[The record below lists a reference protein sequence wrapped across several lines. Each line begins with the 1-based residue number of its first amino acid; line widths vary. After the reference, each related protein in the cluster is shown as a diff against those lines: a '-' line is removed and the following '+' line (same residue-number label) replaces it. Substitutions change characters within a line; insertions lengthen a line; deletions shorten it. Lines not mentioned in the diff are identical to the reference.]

1 MATNNHCDDAPSSGM
16 LQGLS
21 RVSDASFT
29 LDRRMDE
36 SLSAMEAQAGLI
48 HSVAEEAKEAAEGL
62 AHSAAAAATATQT
75 ARSTS
80 AIADRGAQE
89 LATLQSQLEAL
100 DAQQGKTE
108 AFFRGLEDDAATM
121 RTILENIE
129 DISAGLGVLAIN
141 ATIEAARAGQ
151 AGRGFA
157 VIAKE
162 VQKVSHRTIEASQ
175 QAARLVKDL
184 ETRTGGLKAGLAE
197 VRTGVRAGMQTGQVL
212 AEDLHRTADENRSL
226 LMTME
231 GMRDRLGAQAQFA
244 RSMQDQASLLEASK
258 EKLVATTRESAR
270 LAEHLRSS
278 VEDLLVH
285 AGALPETWSRYIENS
300 LSGIAATGRNKSLPW
315 DDFLRGQLG
324 RNRLFSLL
332 YVMDRTGVQ
341 VSANVVAQEYQGLIS
356 SDGKGAHRANRPY
369 FQRAVQS
376 SGVVLTD
383 IYLSTASQALCLTAS
398 VQLPTGEV
406 LAGDL
411 TLPDL
416 VREVGALEGGPPVTN
431 RT

>member
-1 MATNNHCDDAPSSGM
+1 MATNTAQCDDAPPSG
-16 LQGLS
+16 LLRGLS

-36 SLSAMEAQAGLI
+36 SLSAMESQAGLI
-48 HSVAEEAKEAAEGL
+48 HAVAEEAKEAAEGL
-62 AHSAAAAATATQT
+62 ADSAASAAAATQT

-89 LATLQSQLEAL
+89 LGELQAQLEAL
-100 DAQQGKTE
+100 DAQQGRTE
-108 AFFRGLEDDAATM
+108 AFFRGLEEDAATM

-162 VQKVSHRTIEASQ
+162 VQKVSHRTIDASQ
-175 QAARLVKDL
+175 QAARLVKGL
-184 ETRTGGLKAGLAE
+184 EARTGGLKAGLSE
-197 VRTGVRAGMQTGQVL
+197 VRSAVRAGMQSGQTL
-212 AEDLHRTADENRSL
+212 AGDLQRTANENRSL
-226 LMTME
+226 LMAME
-231 GMRDRLGAQAQFA
+231 GMRDRLEAQAQFA
-244 RSMQDQASLLEASK
+244 RSMQDQASLLETSK
-258 EKLVATTRESAR
+258 DRLVLATRESAR

-285 AGALPETWSRYIENS
+285 AGGMPKDWTRLIGAHLNA
-300 LSGIAATGRNKSLPW
+300 IAAAAQKRTLPW
-315 DDFLRGQLG
+315 DDLLRTPLT
-324 RNRLFSLL
+324 RSRLFSLL
-332 YVMDRTGVQ
+332 YVMDRSGIQ
-341 VSANVVAQEYQGLIS
+341 VSSNVVAPAYQGLIS
-356 SDGKGAHRANRPY
+356 AEGKGADRSSRPY
-369 FQRAVQS
+369 FQNALRS
-376 SGVVLTD
+376 SGVVLTE

-406 LAGDL
+406 LAADL

-416 VREVGALEGGPPVTN
+416 VREVDATE
-431 RT
+431 

>member
-48 HSVAEEAKEAAEGL
+48 HSVAVEAKEAAEGL
-62 AHSAAAAATATQT
+62 AHSAAAATSATQT

-80 AIADRGAQE
+80 VIADRGAQE

-184 ETRTGGLKAGLAE
+184 ETRTGGLKEGLAE
-197 VRTGVRAGMQTGQVL
+197 VRTAVRAGMQTGQVL
-212 AEDLHRTADENRSL
+212 AEDLHRTAEENRSL

-231 GMRDRLGAQAQFA
+231 GMRDRLGSQAQFA
-244 RSMQDQASLLEASK
+244 RSMQDQATLLEESK

-285 AGALPETWSRYIENS
+285 AGALPETWSRFIENS
-300 LSGIAATGRNKSLPW
+300 LSGIAATGRNRSLPW
-315 DDFLRGQLG
+315 DDFLRGQME

-341 VSANVVAQEYQGLIS
+341 VSTNVVAPEYQGLIS
-356 SDGKGAHRANRPY
+356 SDGKGANRAKRPY

-416 VREVGALEGGPPVTN
+416 VREVGALEEAMPAT
-431 RT
+431 